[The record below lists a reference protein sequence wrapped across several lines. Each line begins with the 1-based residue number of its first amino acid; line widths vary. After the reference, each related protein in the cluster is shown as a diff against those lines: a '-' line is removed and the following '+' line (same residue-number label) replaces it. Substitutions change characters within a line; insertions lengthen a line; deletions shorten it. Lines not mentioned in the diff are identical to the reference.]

1 MMLGKL
7 EVMEFLGLLR
17 VMGGLKDL
25 EFFEKG
31 QEGDSVEEDGRSDL
45 EKYVL
50 GADPEKLVMEAMDL
64 FLARPA
70 KHQKTILKQLRLTT
84 KGRGLG

>member
-1 MMLGKL
+1 MLGKL
-7 EVMEFLGLLR
+7 EVIEFLGLLR

-31 QEGDSVEEDGRSDL
+31 QEGDNVEGDGRSDL